1 MLRALF
7 SRFHRS
13 RRFARPCASVTPAVE
28 EVETRALLSA
38 TLDGTGNNVLHT
50 EWGSTEEDFLRLA
63 QAEYADGISA
73 VAGTDRP
80 SARAIS
86 NAVSDSGGEDKIS
99 DRLMSAMIYAWGQF
113 IDHDM
118 TLTEGGNTT
127 ETMSIPIPKGDPW
140 FDPAGTGTQVLKTS
154 RSGFDEATG
163 TGTSNPR
170 QQVNEISAYL
180 DASMI
185 YGSDAETAAS
195 LRTFSGGRMKTSDG
209 NLLPIDSSGMFM
221 AGDIRANENPELTA
235 LQTLFVREHN
245 YQADRIAKANPTLSD
260 EEVYQQARAIVIAEI
275 QVITYNEWLPSL
287 LGQGSVGPYRG
298 YNPNVNVGISNEFAT
313 AGFRFGHSLVGDD
326 IEFLDN
332 NGLEVREGVTLAD
345 AFFNPD
351 LVKENGIDPLL
362 KYLTSDPSS
371 EVDTKIVDSVRNF
384 LFGPPGSG
392 GLDLAALNIQRGRDH
407 GLADYNQTR
416 AALGLKRVTSF
427 AEITSDKELQTK
439 LKDLYGTVDNIDLW
453 VGGLAEDHVR
463 AGSVGPT
470 FKAIIL
476 EQFGRLRAGDR
487 YWYQNQFKGTQLN
500 ELSRTTLTDIIRR
513 NTQLTSIQKNAFF
526 FKAGVSGTVLVDGN
540 RNGKVDRADRP
551 AANAKVQLILVDDGS
566 VVHEEQTD
574 AQGNFNFDVSEDLR
588 TGIYRVQVVSAD
600 GTVLAKSG
608 DVSITGGDDFE
619 RVTLLIPASSSSN
632 STTPSRPGPPAPR
645 PLGTAGNSSTSAA
658 AQSTS
663 GSTTTNGTTTNG
675 TSNSTSS
682 TSNSGKKAGT
692 TGETSS
698 SAASGTASSTAT
710 GADSGAANRAAG
722 AGTNGLMRRLGVLPP
737 ELLDQLFSELT

>member
-7 SRFHRS
+7 STFHRS

-38 TLDGTGNNVLHT
+38 TLDGTGNNMLHF
-50 EWGSTEEDFLRLA
+50 EWGSTDEDFLRLA

-140 FDPAGTGTQVLKTS
+140 FDPASTGTQVLKTS

-163 TGTSNPR
+163 TSTSNPR

-180 DASMI
+180 DASMV
-185 YGSDAETAAS
+185 YDSDAETAAS

-209 NLLPIDSSGMFM
+209 NLLPVDSSGMFM

-245 YQADRIAKANPTLSD
+245 YQADKIAKANPSLSD

-298 YNPNVNVGISNEFAT
+298 YNPNVNAGISNEFAT

-332 NGLEVREGVTLAD
+332 NGLEVRDGVALAD

-371 EVDTKIVDSVRNF
+371 EVDTEIVDSVRNF

-416 AALGLKRVTSF
+416 AALGLKKVTSF
-427 AEITSDKELQTK
+427 AEITSNKELQTK
-439 LKDLYGTVDNIDLW
+439 LKDLYGNVDNIDLW

-463 AGSVGPT
+463 GGSVGPT

-526 FKAGVSGTVLVDGN
+526 FKAGVSGSVLVDGN
-540 RNGKVDRADRP
+540 RNGKVDRTDRP
-551 AANAKVQLILVDDGS
+551 AANAKVQLILVEDGS

-574 AQGNFNFDVSEDLR
+574 AQGNFNVDVSEDLR
-588 TGIYRVQVVSAD
+588 TGVYRVQVVSTD
-600 GTVLAKSG
+600 GTVLATSR

-619 RVTLLIPASSSSN
+619 RVTLLIPASSSTN
-632 STTPSRPGPPAPR
+632 STTPTRPGPPAPK
-645 PLGTAGNSSTSAA
+645 PGGVAMNAGLGGNG
-658 AQSTS
+658 AQSTA
-663 GSTTTNGTTTNG
+663 GSTTTTGT
-675 TSNSTSS
+675 TSNSTSA
-682 TSNSGKKAGT
+682 TSATGTMAGT
-692 TGETSS
+692 TEASS
-698 SAASGTASSTAT
+698 SGNSSNAATN
-710 GADSGAANRAAG
+710 ADSGPPNRSAG
-722 AGTNGLMRRLGVLPP
+722 AVTNGLMRRLDALPP

>member
-7 SRFHRS
+7 STFHRS

-38 TLDGTGNNVLHT
+38 TLDGTGNNLLHS
-50 EWGSTEEDFLRLA
+50 EWGSIDEEFLRLA
-63 QAEYADGISA
+63 QAEYADGVSS
-73 VAGTDRP
+73 VAGADRP

-127 ETMSIPIPKGDPW
+127 ETMTIAIPKGDPW

-154 RSGFDEATG
+154 RSGFDESTG
-163 TGTSNPR
+163 TNTSNPR

-185 YGSDAETAAS
+185 YGSDAETTAS
-195 LRTFSGGRMKTSDG
+195 LRTFSGGHMKTSDG
-209 NLLPIDSSGMFM
+209 NLLPIDASGMFM

-245 YQADRIAKANPTLSD
+245 YQADKIAKANPSLSD

-298 YNPNVNVGISNEFAT
+298 YNPNVNAGISNEFAT

-332 NGLEVREGVTLAD
+332 NGLEVRDGVTLAD

-371 EVDTKIVDSVRNF
+371 EVDTEIVNSVRNF

-416 AALGLKRVTSF
+416 AALGLKKVTSF

-439 LKDLYGTVDNIDLW
+439 LKDLYGNVDSIDLW

-463 AGSVGPT
+463 GGSVGPT

-487 YWYQNQFKGTQLN
+487 YWYQNQFQGKQLN

-540 RNGKVDRADRP
+540 RNGKADRADRP
-551 AANAKVQLILVDDGS
+551 AANAKVQLILVEDGS
-566 VVHEEQTD
+566 VVHEEQTS
-574 AQGNFNFDVSEDLR
+574 AQGNFNFDVLEDLR
-588 TGIYRVQVVSAD
+588 TGIYRIQVVSAD

-619 RVTLLIPASSSSN
+619 RVTLLIPASSSTS
-632 STTPSRPGPPAPR
+632 STLPSRPAPGPPAPKPGGAPMNR
-645 PLGTAGNSSTSAA
+645 NASGTV

-663 GSTTTNGTTTNG
+663 GAATTSDTTTNSAT
-675 TSNSTSS
+675 STS
-682 TSNSGKKAGT
+682 TSGKKTGT
-692 TGETSS
+692 HGVLSSNTSS
-698 SAASGTASSTAT
+698 ANASNELGPGGSTI
-710 GADSGAANRAAG
+710 
-722 AGTNGLMRRLGVLPP
+722 GLMRRLDALPP

>member
-7 SRFHRS
+7 AKSNRS
-13 RRFARPCASVTPAVE
+13 RRFARPSASVTPAVE

-38 TLDGTGNNVLHT
+38 TLDGTGNNLQHT
-50 EWGSTEEDFLRLA
+50 EWGSTDEDFLRLA

-73 VAGTDRP
+73 VAGADRP
-80 SARAIS
+80 SARVIS
-86 NAVSDSGGEDKIS
+86 NAVSDSGGQDQIS

-127 ETMSIPIPKGDPW
+127 ESMQIPVPKGDPW
-140 FDPAGTGTQVLKTS
+140 FDPSGTGTQVLTTA

-163 TGTSNPR
+163 TSTSNPR
-170 QQVNEISAYL
+170 QQVNEITAYL

-209 NLLPIDSSGMFM
+209 NLLPVDETGMFI
-221 AGDIRANENPELTA
+221 AGDIRVNENPELTA

-245 YQADRIAKANPTLSD
+245 YQADKIAKANPSLSD

-275 QVITYNEWLPSL
+275 QVITYNEWLPAL

-298 YNPNVNVGISNEFAT
+298 YNSNVNAGISNEFAT

-332 NGLEVREGVTLAD
+332 NGLEIRDGVSLAD

-371 EVDTKIVDSVRNF
+371 ELDTEIVSSIRNF

-416 AALGLKRVTSF
+416 AALGLKKVTSF

-439 LKDLYGTVDNIDLW
+439 LKDLYGNVDNIDLW
-453 VGGLAEDHVR
+453 VGGLAEDHVKG
-463 AGSVGPT
+463 GSVGPT
-470 FKAIIL
+470 FRAIIL
-476 EQFGRLRAGDR
+476 EQFNRLRAGDR
-487 YWYQNQFKGTQLN
+487 YWYQNQFKGKQLSD
-500 ELSRTTLTDIIRR
+500 LSRTTLTDIIRR
-513 NTQLTSIQKNAFF
+513 NTSLTSIQKNAFF
-526 FKAGVSGTVLVDGN
+526 FKAGVSGTVLADGN
-540 RNGKVDRADRP
+540 RNGKTDRTDRP
-551 AANAKVQLILVDDGS
+551 AANAKVQLILVEDGS

-574 AQGNFNFDVSEDLR
+574 PQGNFSFDVAEDLR
-588 TGIYRVQVVSAD
+588 TGVYRVQVLGSD
-600 GTVLAKSG
+600 GTVLATSG
-608 DVSITGGDDFE
+608 DLSITGGDDFE
-619 RVTLLIPASSSSN
+619 RVTLLIPASASP
-632 STTPSRPGPPAPR
+632 TTPKPGTPQPKP
-645 PLGTAGNSSTSAA
+645 GAGN
-658 AQSTS
+658 QQGS
-663 GSTTTNGTTTNG
+663 GSTSTGSPAGAVANSTATP
-675 TSNSTSS
+675 STSS
-682 TSNSGKKAGT
+682 ASA
-692 TGETSS
+692 TGRKDQLKETSAD
-698 SAASGTASSTAT
+698 AAT
-710 GADSGAANRAAG
+710 
-722 AGTNGLMRRLGVLPP
+722 AGTNSSESNVTSTTERTGLVHRLGVLPP
-737 ELLDQLFSELT
+737 ELLDQIFSELG

>member
-38 TLDGTGNNVLHT
+38 TLDGTGNNLLHS
-50 EWGSTEEDFLRLA
+50 EWGSTDEDFLRLA

-86 NAVSDSGGEDKIS
+86 NAISDSVGEDKIS

-127 ETMSIPIPKGDPW
+127 ETMSIPIPTGDPW
-140 FDPAGTGTQVLKTS
+140 FDPTGTGTQVLKTS

-180 DASMI
+180 DASMV

-245 YQADRIAKANPTLSD
+245 YQADKIAKANPSLSD

-298 YNPNVNVGISNEFAT
+298 YNPNVNAGISNEFAT

-332 NGLEVREGVTLAD
+332 NGLEVREGVTLAE

-371 EVDTKIVDSVRNF
+371 EVDTEIVNSVRNF

-392 GLDLAALNIQRGRDH
+392 GFDLAALNIQRGRDH

-416 AALGLKRVTSF
+416 AALGLKKVTSF

-439 LKDLYGTVDNIDLW
+439 LKEFYGTVDNIDLW

-463 AGSVGPT
+463 GGSVGPT

-476 EQFGRLRAGDR
+476 DQFGRLRAGDR

-500 ELSRTTLTDIIRR
+500 ELSRTSLTDIIRR

-551 AANAKVQLILVDDGS
+551 AANAKVQLILVEDGS

-574 AQGNFNFDVSEDLR
+574 TQGNFNFDVSEDLR
-588 TGIYRVQVVSAD
+588 TGIYRIQVVSAD
-600 GTVLAKSG
+600 DTVLATSG

-619 RVTLLIPASSSSN
+619 RVTLLISASRSTSS
-632 STTPSRPGPPAPR
+632 TLPSRPAPGPPAPGR
-645 PLGTAGNSSTSAA
+645 APMNRNASGTA
-658 AQSTS
+658 AQSTTGATKTS
-663 GSTTTNGTTTNG
+663 DTTTNSA
-675 TSNSTSS
+675 TSISTSA
-682 TSNSGKKAGT
+682 SGKKTGT
-692 TGETSS
+692 SEISTLNMTSANAS
-698 SAASGTASSTAT
+698 NDRGPGGSAIT
-710 GADSGAANRAAG
+710 
-722 AGTNGLMRRLGVLPP
+722 LMRRLDALPP
-737 ELLDQLFSELT
+737 ELLDQLYSELT